1 MSDNIVNRVAK
12 SNLKTI
18 DLEELYP
25 EGERKVLDIK
35 DWLFEELILKEKDF
49 RQYVEQHD
57 WTQYKNAFV
66 AVICSVDAIVPS
78 WAFMLVASSLSEHAH
93 KAVIGNLETLETVL
107 YQELLE
113 QLDYSEFIDAPV
125 IIKGCANKPIP
136 LAAYSLLIEKIQPV
150 SSNIMFGEACSTVPI
165 FKKKRV

>member
-66 AVICSVDAIVPS
+66 AVICSVDAIVS
-78 WAFMLVASSLSEHAH
+78 FLGLYASSIFFIGTCTQGGYWQLRNTGNCTLSRIIRTAGLFRIYRCPSDYKRLCQQAH
-93 KAVIGNLETLETVL
+93 SIG
-107 YQELLE
+107 
-113 QLDYSEFIDAPV
+113 
-125 IIKGCANKPIP
+125 
-136 LAAYSLLIEKIQPV
+136 SLLIV
-150 SSNIMFGEACSTVPI
+150 N
-165 FKKKRV
+165 